1 MTHEHQHPTTPTPRS
16 VTVRVRFFASARAAA
31 GADSE
36 QLSLAANASVAD
48 AVHVLRERFPAELG
62 RILTA
67 ASFLLDGVAVRDQS
81 TTLPPSAELDVLPP
95 FAGG

>member
-1 MTHEHQHPTTPTPRS
+1 MTSDKRAQFPSDTPS

-31 GADSE
+31 GSE
-36 QLSLAANASVAD
+36 SDELLLPPGSCVAD
-48 AVHVLRERFPAELG
+48 AVQLLRERHSEELD

-67 ASFLLDGVAVRDQS
+67 ASLLLNGVAVRDLS
-81 TTLPPSAELDVLPP
+81 TTLPTAPELDVLPP